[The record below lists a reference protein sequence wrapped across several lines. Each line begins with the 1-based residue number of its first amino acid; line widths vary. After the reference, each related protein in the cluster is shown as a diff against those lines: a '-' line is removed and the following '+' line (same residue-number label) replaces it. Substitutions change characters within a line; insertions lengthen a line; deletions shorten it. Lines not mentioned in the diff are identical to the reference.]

1 MIKNFFY
8 PIIKT
13 RISEEWIMIN
23 LFNILIKALLWKW
36 KLEREYLEKE
46 KENEMVDYNEEN
58 KDENVFDND
67 EYESIDERE
76 VH

>member
-1 MIKNFFY
+1 MEVLDEDNN
-8 PIIKT
+8 
-13 RISEEWIMIN
+13 IN
-23 LFNILIKALLWKW
+23 KEYLKGGDHRKLYDW

-46 KENEMVDYNEEN
+46 KENEMVDDNEEN

>member
-1 MIKNFFY
+1 MEVLDEDNN
-8 PIIKT
+8 
-13 RISEEWIMIN
+13 IN
-23 LFNILIKALLWKW
+23 KEYLKGGDHRKLYDW

-46 KENEMVDYNEEN
+46 KENEMVDDNEEN
-58 KDENVFDND
+58 KDENVFYND

>member
-1 MIKNFFY
+1 M
-8 PIIKT
+8 
-13 RISEEWIMIN
+13 EVLDEDIN
-23 LFNILIKALLWKW
+23 IYKEYLKGGDHRKLYKG

-46 KENEMVDYNEEN
+46 KEMKMVDDNEEN

-67 EYESIDERE
+67 EYEAIDERE